1 LLAVLRAVRNPATA
15 CKTAKSLAPDAV
27 VSAAARHTSKGLQ
40 GLVGHR
46 RLVAIDLDVANAD
59 LLAIGLQLGF

>member
-1 LLAVLRAVRNPATA
+1 M
-15 CKTAKSLAPDAV
+15 AKSLAPDAV
-27 VSAAARHTSKGLQ
+27 VSAAARHKSKGLQ

-59 LLAIGLQLGF
+59 LLAIGPQLGS